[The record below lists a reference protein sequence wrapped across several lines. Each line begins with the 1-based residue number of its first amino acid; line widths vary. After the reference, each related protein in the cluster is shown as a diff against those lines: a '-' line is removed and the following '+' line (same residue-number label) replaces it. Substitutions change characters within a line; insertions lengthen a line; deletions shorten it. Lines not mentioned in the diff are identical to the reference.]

1 MKEFFLI
8 LSELAQ
14 GIIKPFAVRFRWK
27 FAMFRYRKNS
37 SINKINEDWE
47 AISFNRISFVNDVVA
62 KTGTKNY
69 LEIGC
74 DTNGLFQSVPV
85 INKVGVDPI
94 QGGNVRLESDVFF
107 KTNTTIFDTVFI
119 DGLHTYEQVRRDVV
133 NSIKHTKV
141 GGWVL
146 LHDMIPRNWVEE
158 HVPRIGE
165 GAWTGDV
172 WKVAFELMNTKG
184 IDFKIIWADKGV
196 GIFKILDS
204 GVLLHDNENDLK
216 TKDYQYFFDNY
227 NTLPII
233 KCNEALNWIQL
244 NENKI

>member
-1 MKEFFLI
+1 MKEIFLI
-8 LSELAQ
+8 LSELVQ
-14 GIIKPFAVRFRWK
+14 GIVKPFAVRFRWK
-27 FAMFRYRKNS
+27 YAMVHYKKNS
-37 SINKINEDWE
+37 SKSKINVDWE
-47 AISFNRISFVNDVVA
+47 AISYNRISFVNHVVT
-62 KTGTKNY
+62 KTGALNY

-74 DTNGLFQSVPV
+74 DTNGLFHSVPV

-107 KTNTTIFDTVFI
+107 QTNTKIFDTVFI
-119 DGLHTYEQVRRDVV
+119 DGLHTYDQVRRDVV

-141 GGWVL
+141 GGYIL
-146 LHDMIPRNWVEE
+146 LHDLIPRNWVEE

-172 WKVAFELMNTKG
+172 WKVAFELMNTMG

-196 GIFKILDS
+196 GIFKIKDS
-204 GVLLHDNENDLK
+204 GVILSDNEKELK
-216 TKDYQYFFDNY
+216 IKNYQYFFDNY
-227 NTLPII
+227 TTLPII
-233 KCNEALNWIQL
+233 QATDALKWIDL